1 MEIPQLD
8 PNRGLYG
15 ITVAAELVGSG
26 PQNLRQYEARGLVT
40 PQRTAGGTRRYSEN
54 DLTRLRDIA
63 GLLDAGLNLAG
74 IEMVLALRTANSQLQ
89 AEIDSLAGR
98 TASGAGSGKRP
109 KRASARRGQ
118 TPAGDP
124 AEGVT
129 GSQHPRL
136 RTARSN
142 Y

>member
-1 MEIPQLD
+1 MELPRPD

-74 IEMVLALRTANSQLQ
+74 IEMVLALRTANSRLQ
-89 AEIDSLAGR
+89 AEIDSLTGR
-98 TASGAGSGKRP
+98 PASESRARRPQRASGSQG
-109 KRASARRGQ
+109 
-118 TPAGDP
+118 TAGDSIGD
-124 AEGVT
+124 ET
-129 GSQHPRL
+129 GS
-136 RTARSN
+136 
-142 Y
+142 

>member
-1 MEIPQLD
+1 MELPQPD

-40 PQRTAGGTRRYSEN
+40 PERTAGGTRRYSEN

-74 IEMVLALRTANSQLQ
+74 IEMVLALRTANAQLQ

-98 TASGAGSGKRP
+98 PGSASRGKHP
-109 KRASARRGQ
+109 KRASSGRSQ
-118 TPAGDP
+118 TPPGDST
-124 AEGVT
+124 EGVT
-129 GSQHPRL
+129 G
-136 RTARSN
+136 A
-142 Y
+142 